1 MDDFKDITITFLFN
15 LKDYVIRMGILAI
28 QAELDI
34 MKIEEDCNAQLQ
46 FFYVNKCLRP
56 GAVYII
62 KLLQTL
68 KFKI

>member
-34 MKIEEDCNAQLQ
+34 MKIEEDCNA
-46 FFYVNKCLRP
+46 
-56 GAVYII
+56 
-62 KLLQTL
+62 
-68 KFKI
+68 